1 MNCGLLEGF
10 PCADIEAR
18 ICGWF
23 GQELES
29 ILDRAA
35 SQLTGDKA
43 VQVPEDVFWF
53 ATQVHASGP
62 LLDQLC
68 QALQD
73 CLIQDAFCWCSSDQ
87 SAVLH
92 TKSRAEQVWVRCIQD
107 VQQTHRHSSVR
118 GFQAGPAPKHMLV
131 LTKWTYTYVLGL
143 HDIRLR
149 VW

>member
-23 GQELES
+23 MQELES

-53 ATQVHASGP
+53 ATQVHASVP
-62 LLDQLC
+62 LLHQYC
-68 QALQD
+68 RALQD
-73 CLIQDAFCWCSSDQ
+73 CLIHDAFCWCSSDDQ
-87 SAVLH
+87 LSWML
-92 TKSRAEQVWVRCIQD
+92 RAEQ
-107 VQQTHRHSSVR
+107 SSSGCDAYMR
-118 GFQAGPAPKHMLV
+118 FNK
-131 LTKWTYTYVLGL
+131 LTGILL
-143 HDIRLR
+143 
-149 VW
+149 